1 MSVGQY
7 RLFRLSLTSY
17 GYYKDFLFLLDEEFV
32 IAFCS
37 KCDSHLIVDKLTG
50 LNTVVMSENITTIL
64 NDIYFYILF
73 GVWFWSNGSFVN
85 MNRSLGLNF
94 VRE

>member
-17 GYYKDFLFLLDEEFV
+17 GYYKDFLFLLDEELV

-73 GVWFWSNGSFVN
+73 CIC
-85 MNRSLGLNF
+85 LGIYTMT
-94 VRE
+94 